1 MDIGIGLP
9 ATIPGIER
17 KALIDWAK
25 QAEARGFS
33 TLGTI
38 DRIVYG
44 NYEPLVT
51 LGAAA
56 AVTERIRLATNILI
70 APVRANAALLAKQ
83 VATVE
88 HFSGGRLTLGIAV
101 GGRPDDYEASGV
113 DFSGRGKAFDEM
125 LDTFRRVWGGES
137 FGTAGAIGPG
147 LAHRPRTVFGG
158 TAAATFR
165 RMTEHGDGWIMGGGS
180 PDQLREGA
188 ARAKQAWQDAGREGE
203 PRIMALAYFALGDGA
218 RAAADSYLHDY
229 YAFLGDIAGQIASSA
244 AVEASTAAGY
254 AEAFAA
260 AGCDELIF
268 VPCDT
273 DPGQVDLLA
282 DAVL

>member
-17 KALIDWAK
+17 GQLLDWATR
-25 QAEARGFS
+25 AETRGFS

-38 DRIVYG
+38 DRVVYG
-44 NYEPLVT
+44 NYEPMVT

-56 AVTERIRLATNILI
+56 AVTERIRLATNIMI
-70 APVRANAALLAKQ
+70 APLRANAALLAKQ
-83 VATVE
+83 VATIE

-101 GGRPDDYEASGV
+101 GGRPDDYEASHV

-125 LDTFRRVWGGES
+125 LDTFQRVWSGES

-147 LAHRPRTVFGG
+147 LAHRPRIVMGG
-158 TAAATFR
+158 TAPAVFR
-165 RMTEHGDGWIMGGGS
+165 RMAEHGDGWIMGGGS
-180 PDQLREGA
+180 PDQLRDGA
-188 ARAKQAWQDAGREGE
+188 ATAREAWAKAGRDGA
-203 PRIMALAYFALGDGA
+203 PRIMALAYFALGPNA
-218 RAAADSYLHDY
+218 RDAADGYLRDY
-229 YAFLGDIAGQIASSA
+229 YAFLGDLADRIASSA
-244 AVEASTAAGY
+244 AVDASTAAGY

-268 VPCDT
+268 VPCDP